1 MGKNIVISVLL
12 VIVLCLSGYLVYDK
26 VIDKKENTNPVVENG
41 NTEVKSDSDLKYKIV
56 KDWNKITD
64 ETTCSGEY
72 NETFNSINVKITYS
86 GCIFDDFRNEIRV
99 NGEKVELSSSLLRD
113 FAFYGNYLI
122 FSSTSTSGV
131 WLDIYDTINKDSI
144 YSSTSFGYLN
154 GGYTIEDDKIVF
166 TGVEGGDMFPFIQ
179 SSGYKYSKFEFR
191 YENGK
196 LSDPILVDRWN

>member
-12 VIVLCLSGYLVYDK
+12 VIVLCLGGYLVYDK
-26 VIDKKENTNPVVENG
+26 IIDKKEDTNQVIENS
-41 NTEVKSDSDLKYKIV
+41 NTETKSEDTVKYKIV
-56 KDWNKITD
+56 KDWKKITD

-72 NETFNSINVKITYS
+72 NETFNNINVKISYS
-86 GCIFDDFRNEIRV
+86 GCEIPGIENEIRV
-99 NGEKVELSSSLLRD
+99 NGEKVELSSYLLRD

-122 FSSTSTSGV
+122 FSSTNTSGV
-131 WLDIYDTINKDSI
+131 WFEIYDTISKDSI

-166 TGVEGGDMFPFIQ
+166 TGVEGGDMFPLIQ